1 MNAEIGKN
9 VKSLR
14 AIQKLSQQQLAEK
27 VGYTDKSAI
36 SLIESGKLDIPYSKI
51 IALADALH
59 TTPSYLM
66 GCHEE
71 DEEIISAEDRALLA
85 AYHRSGDGIQ
95 EAVRVLLGLK
105 GERRL
110 SASKEA

>member
-1 MNAEIGKN
+1 MNAEISKN
-9 VKSLR
+9 IKSLR
-14 AIQKLSQQQLAEK
+14 TIQKLSQQQLAEK

-51 IALADALH
+51 IALADALR

-71 DEEIISAEDRALLA
+71 EDSVSVDDRAILD
-85 AYHRSGDGIQ
+85 AYHRSSEGIQ
-95 EAVRVLLGLK
+95 ESVRILLGLK
-105 GERRL
+105 REERL